1 MSVGRMNRIEDL
13 DGNPL
18 WDKDDGI
25 LGNVTTSTGTQTLVE
40 ALDERASK
48 GEIEGA
54 LEGSLLKVAGIA
66 DLLERDDG
74 TLLDG
79 QSFIVSDSLRGG
91 IFTYNEGSV
100 VDDGGIYF
108 ASDNG
113 SFERLLTSPVNACW
127 YGAVPGQDSTAAM
140 QACADATGQVGLPS
154 VDEAD
159 AFIVDAW
166 ESTRP
171 TSFFTIGGTSH
182 VRMATPSVAYTP
194 AFTFGHPGCVW
205 PWELKLDGN
214 NTSRTGIL
222 VEQAAEGSEVY
233 LDVKDITADAG
244 SENITAGLSIL
255 GTNNMKFN
263 ARGVNCRN
271 TGHTNESVP
280 RVVSFQDGGTNFIS
294 EFLQSKDSGSSAFL
308 MYGCQGTVGIV
319 DVDNCDD
326 NGIYSGG
333 GCDVEVGIMNYRGK
347 EEAFVC
353 IGADSTFSIDRLNV
367 SGGGSYCIGVQ
378 NMESVDIGH
387 LHVHRDSNNE
397 SPYALFRLRADN
409 LDSNRV
415 SISRV
420 TGVMTPERLVATEN
434 GNIRELRISNVELLI
449 YAKTGYW
456 GDPKFFANFK
466 GVTHSATL
474 RNWDVTIF
482 RADSANDTIGTVQ
495 IEMPDSSQ
503 WKSYYEDVRVHILG
517 QGGDRF
523 RGLVFKQDVI
533 RKGICIQT
541 DIGPYAREHNLVADD
556 SSYGID
562 SINGTPTSGYWHVGE
577 DYALLGSSSAPFRA
591 RCTASGTPGNWAEY

>member
-18 WDKDDGI
+18 WDKDNGI

-40 ALDERASK
+40 ALDERASR
-48 GEIEGA
+48 GELEGA

-127 YGAVPGQDSTAAM
+127 YGAVPGQDSTAAI

-154 VDEAD
+154 VDESD

-222 VEQAAEGSEVY
+222 VEQVASDCCVD
-233 LDVKDITADAG
+233 LDVKDITADLD
-244 SENITAGLSIL
+244 SSNITAGLSVL
-255 GTNNMKFN
+255 AADRLKFN
-263 ARGVNCRN
+263 ARGRDCRN
-271 TGHTNESVP
+271 TGHTNESIP
-280 RVVSFQDGGTNFIS
+280 RVVSYQDGGTGFIS
-294 EFLQSKDSGSSAFL
+294 EFVQAIDSGSTAILLF
-308 MYGCQGTVGIV
+308 GCQGTIGTV
-319 DVDNCDD
+319 DVYDCED
-326 NGIYSGG
+326 NGIYSGM
-333 GCDVEVGIMNYRGK
+333 GCDIEIGTLNYRGS
-347 EEAFVC
+347 EEGLVV
-353 IGADSTFSIDRLNV
+353 IGANSKVAVDNYNT
-367 SGGGSYCIGVQ
+367 SGDASYCIGVQ
-378 NMESVDIGH
+378 DVEFVSV
-387 LHVHRDSNNE
+387 NNLRI
-397 SPYALFRLRADN
+397 SQAPDGSTPRAIFRTRADN
-409 LDSNRV
+409 TLAEEVYIGTV
-415 SISRV
+415 SGYIV
-420 TGVMTPERLVATEN
+420 PERLVATEY
-434 GNIRELRISNVELLI
+434 GNIRVLTIANVSLTVAVVE
-449 YAKTGYW
+449 GVW
-456 GDPKFFANFK
+456 GNPATFANFR
-466 GVTHSATL
+466 GVTQRAIVKEWEVTVLLADPGYSAGTL
-474 RNWDVTIF
+474 ELRMPEDP
-482 RADSANDTIGTVQ
+482 SQ
-495 IEMPDSSQ
+495 ISLYKNVNVYMLPSTESN
-503 WKSYYEDVRVHILG
+503 
-517 QGGDRF
+517 RF
-523 RGLVFKQDVI
+523 RGSVTYPGVI
-533 RKGICIQT
+533 KRGVSMQT
-541 DIGPYAREHNLVADD
+541 NIGPYAREANLLDD
-556 SSYGID
+556 VSHGID
-562 SINGTPTSGYWHVGE
+562 SINQIPTSGYWNAGE
-577 DYALLGSSSAPFRA
+577 DYALLGASSAPFRA
-591 RCTASGTPGNWAEY
+591 RCTASGTPGDWASY